1 MDTREK
7 VTDILKTV
15 NPDIK
20 NDDVDLLATGRL
32 DSFDIVNLVS
42 QLEEAFGAEIDPI
55 DIVPEN
61 FQTVSAIAAL
71 MESIASMEE

>member
-7 VTDILKTV
+7 VTEVLKTV

-20 NDDVDLLATGRL
+20 NDDADLLATGLL

-61 FQTVSAIAAL
+61 FQTISAIAAL
-71 MESIASMEE
+71 MERSASMEE

>member
-42 QLEEAFGAEIDPI
+42 QLEESFGAEIDPI

-71 MESIASMEE
+71 MERSASMEE

>member
-61 FQTVSAIAAL
+61 FQTVAAIAAL